1 MQQCNN
7 MCTICGYSMPISP
20 CKIFCMGQVP
30 LTDEMAGL
38 APLYSICQCLV
49 TLRAAMKLVCISCRL
64 LCVTYEAL
72 SIIPNTKHFWGE
84 NF

>member
-1 MQQCNN
+1 MQQYVYYLWLLNAYQPMQN
-7 MCTICGYSMPISP
+7 ILPAE
-20 CKIFCMGQVP
+20 GQVP